1 MHLERSRSH
10 VSTRILPH
18 YLSSACVSALL
29 AAASWLCA
37 PSAQAQTPESVS
49 LNLSTQNFTETG
61 IGPYLGDLGEWDLA
75 QGACAAGPTIT
86 FCTLSGTINSSTI
99 AGLAGGSYS
108 LLTSYAN
115 SGGVPVGISSSLI
128 PPATNYFNYLSLPT
142 TTSMVLTL
150 TPEIGTPL
158 VETLVSGGFGEAG
171 VTLNFLFGGTA
182 VCSNT
187 NIACDPYDVGL
198 TDAGN
203 TFSAPVTTTV
213 GFDIPAV
220 VPLPASSGLLGSGLL
235 FLIAMGTLRPL
246 RRRLQGTLA
255 TAFAH

>member
-1 MHLERSRSH
+1 MNLERTRSH
-10 VSTRILPH
+10 AGNRILPH
-18 YLSSACVSALL
+18 HLFSACASAAL
-29 AAASWLCA
+29 AAGLWLCA
-37 PSAQAQTPESVS
+37 PSAQAQTPETVS

-61 IGPYLGDLGEWDLA
+61 IGPYEGDLGEWDLA
-75 QGACAAGPTIT
+75 QGACAPGPTIT

-99 AGLAGGSYS
+99 AGLAGGSYT

-115 SGGVPVGISSSLI
+115 SGGVPVGYSSGLT
-128 PPATNYFNYLSLPT
+128 PPANNYFNYLSLPLS
-142 TTSMVLTL
+142 TSMVLTL

-158 VETLVSGGFGEAG
+158 VETLVSGGFGETG

-187 NIACDPYDVGL
+187 HIACDPYDVGL
-198 TDAGN
+198 TDSGN
-203 TFSAPVTTTV
+203 TFSAPVTITA
-213 GFDIPAV
+213 GFDIPSV

-235 FLIAMGTLRPL
+235 LLIALGTLRPL
-246 RRRLQGTLA
+246 RRRLQGTLG